1 MVDRMPEIDRMPE
14 KRHSFMKSTSN
25 PFEAGT
31 VDIVK
36 KIDSLVGAKLI
47 EKDQLSDI
55 IDNLK
60 KFE

>member
-1 MVDRMPEIDRMPE
+1 MADKVPQ
-14 KRHSFMKSTSN
+14 KRHNSFMQSTSN

-31 VDIVK
+31 VDVVK
-36 KIDSLVGAKLI
+36 KIDSLVGAKAI
-47 EKDQLSDI
+47 NKDQFNDM

>member
-1 MVDRMPEIDRMPE
+1 MADKMPE
-14 KRHSFMKSTSN
+14 KRHSFMKSTAN

-31 VDIVK
+31 IDVVK
-36 KIDSLVGAKLI
+36 KIDSLVGAKPI
-47 EKDQLSDI
+47 DKDQLSDM